1 VKNMVTVAGLYL
13 RAREEVRSI
22 EVLLSGEIQSL
33 SDEERALWMQ
43 MLHSNRARQE
53 LLADILEIDE
63 EKLNAPV
70 ESPALPLAKVEIF
83 PALAYGHYVVCI
95 PANPQAIVPHYE
107 HAFFI
112 TVEHFEQLIE
122 TGQRVLREARECAN
136 PSSIVAEQATE

>member
-1 VKNMVTVAGLYL
+1 MKNMVTVAQRYL
-13 RAREEVRSI
+13 NARETTR
-22 EVLLSGEIQSL
+22 LL
-33 SDEERALWMQ
+33 EEELDAGASPRRKKSQTAV
-43 MLHSNRARQE
+43 MLAIAKARQE
-53 LLADILEIDE
+53 VLADILEIDDRDPQPPSE
-63 EKLNAPV
+63 FATE
-70 ESPALPLAKVEIF
+70 PLAKVEIF

-122 TGQRVLREARECAN
+122 TGQRVLREARERAN